1 MTVHD
6 ISARSLGQA
15 GGSLEV
21 ILVEDDRRTAESIR
35 RFLGREGFS
44 VHIAS
49 NGAEFRR
56 LYRRYRADL
65 VLIDR
70 TLGAEDGL
78 HLVQEIIRSGDVGV
92 ILVTGRD
99 ASDDR
104 IIGLES
110 GADDYVTKPFVPAE
124 LLARI
129 RAVLRRRQKAT
140 TPLDD
145 RAEFG
150 PLRLN
155 PQTMIVEHTE
165 TGARVEL
172 TETESRIVEILMRE
186 AGRSVSRSTLM
197 AREIVNAEDRSVD
210 VHIANIR
217 RKLRSAGIND
227 LRIYPVRGFGY
238 RVGIDQTPMSTLSE
252 LH

>member
-6 ISARSLGQA
+6 IAMRSTRTTGRGA
-15 GGSLEV
+15 EV

-35 RFLGREGFS
+35 RFLAREGFA
-44 VHIAS
+44 VYIAS

-56 LYRRYRADL
+56 LYRRYRPDL

-104 IIGLES
+104 ITGLES

-129 RAVLRRRQKAT
+129 RAVLRRRHKFSG
-140 TPLDD
+140 PIDEG
-145 RAEFG
+145 AEFG

-155 PQTMIVEHTE
+155 PQTMTVEHTE
-165 TGARVEL
+165 TGAKVEL
-172 TETESRIVEILMRE
+172 TETESRIIEILMRE

-197 AREIVNAEDRSVD
+197 AREIVNVEDRSVD

-217 RKLRSAGIND
+217 RKLRGSHIND

-238 RVGIDQTPMSTLSE
+238 RVGIDQSGASTFSE
-252 LH
+252 LG